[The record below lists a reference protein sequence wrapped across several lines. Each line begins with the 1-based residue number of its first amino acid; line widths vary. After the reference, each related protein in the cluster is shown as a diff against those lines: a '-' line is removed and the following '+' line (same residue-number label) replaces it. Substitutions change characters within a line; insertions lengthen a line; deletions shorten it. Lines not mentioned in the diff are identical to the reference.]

1 MNQDRSQS
9 LTGTKEPRQE
19 PSPLQDLTDY
29 NGTSWFAYS
38 TSPMTSQG
46 VCLVLLQPYYYN
58 YSQKVPSKMFDRVL
72 NTSVL
77 IH

>member
-46 VCLVLLQPYYYN
+46 VCLCFITTILLQLFTKSPI
-58 YSQKVPSKMFDRVL
+58 KDV
-72 NTSVL
+72 
-77 IH
+77 